1 MSPLIQDFR
10 YALRLLLKQPGF
22 AAVVVGSLALGIG
35 ANTMIFS
42 LVNTF
47 LLRPLPYP
55 DSKRMAALWFV
66 PPNNPNG
73 RNVATRRNCMALQ
86 ERSQVFERV
95 GCLQNNAG
103 NVGSEGE
110 GAVAPEWLQGQYMTT
125 NLPLVLG
132 INPVLGRWFTEAEEK
147 SETLVAL
154 ISYNQWQSR
163 FGGSPDVLGKK
174 LRIDSTTYTIIG
186 VMPKDFQFV
195 NNDANWWRAGALR

>member
-10 YALRLLLKQPGF
+10 YAFRLLLKQPGF

-35 ANTMIFS
+35 ANTMTFS

-73 RNVATRRNCMALQ
+73 RNVA
-86 ERSQVFERV
+86 
-95 GCLQNNAG
+95 QNNAG

-163 FGGSPDVLGKK
+163 FGGSPGSLGQSSSA
-174 LRIDSTTYTIIG
+174 RWT
-186 VMPKDFQFV
+186 
-195 NNDANWWRAGALR
+195 